1 MKHLDIYARRD
12 PQLAP
17 YLLREVDIEW
27 KRKCRKVNFVYW
39 IAILTMLLCLDD
51 RITLE
56 VLHYLK
62 LYVDQSNL
70 EQEKRDE
77 DHSIRRQT
85 LIQLMDTVKTAYMRD
100 QQWKP
105 EDAKAVTAILNGE
118 KIKEN

>member
-39 IAILTMLLCLDD
+39 VAILTILLCFDD

-77 DHSIRRQT
+77 DHGIRRQT

-100 QQWKP
+100 QQWRP

-118 KIKEN
+118 KSKE